1 MKFLRIKKFK
11 KNSCVLTF
19 DDGYKDNFKYVFPEL
34 KKEYYG
40 IFFPSVSS
48 TENKIILN
56 VNKIQFILEKER
68 SRTKILESILPHL
81 SLKLKNK
88 INTLKKNFKYNHP
101 YDDKNTSFIKFILQS
116 NLLGQKKQKVI
127 DFLFKKLVATNKITF
142 SKKLYLSKNEIIVMH
157 KNGMY
162 FGCHGTNHL
171 RLNEISKK
179 QMKFEINNNIKFLKK
194 LVYSIKIGLCVIL
207 MVVITSLYWIFCL
220 KKLFFRTYK

>member
-1 MKFLRIKKFK
+1 MGF
-11 KNSCVLTF
+11 
-19 DDGYKDNFKYVFPEL
+19 
-34 KKEYYG
+34 
-40 IFFPSVSS
+40 FFPSVSS

-68 SRTKILESILPHL
+68 SRTKILEFILPHL

-162 FGCHGTNHL
+162 FGC
-171 RLNEISKK
+171 
-179 QMKFEINNNIKFLKK
+179 
-194 LVYSIKIGLCVIL
+194 
-207 MVVITSLYWIFCL
+207 
-220 KKLFFRTYK
+220 